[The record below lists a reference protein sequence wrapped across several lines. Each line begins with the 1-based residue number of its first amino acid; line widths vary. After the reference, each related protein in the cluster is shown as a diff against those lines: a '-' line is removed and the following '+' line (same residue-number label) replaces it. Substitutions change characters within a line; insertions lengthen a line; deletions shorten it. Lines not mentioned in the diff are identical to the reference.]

1 MRLTALQRHSKSQ
14 QKGLTLVELMIAMGL
29 GLLLSA
35 AAMQAFLLSSQT
47 RRTEQALS
55 QLQDSGR
62 IGLQMIGDDIKRA
75 ANFGPA
81 TPVYNPNK
89 SGGVSISDYINE
101 RMTVLAIDSSSDLSK
116 DSIAKAIQGYSK
128 PLSGAVTP
136 TLPSNLTSIG
146 TSARAGSDIITI
158 FYAEPLSTTSLAS
171 NYSGNKFALNN
182 TASSAAISLVSNPS
196 GIKQND
202 IIMLSSLNSMHVIRV
217 TNTPSSTGA
226 TTIEFGTTANNTGTA
241 STFSY
246 DADSTAIMRFHQ
258 ATFYVAATTRTDANN
273 NPIYA
278 LYRKL
283 NGNAAEE
290 ILEGVEYLKAEYGE
304 RLSSGNLRFVTADNI
319 TLKQNNIS
327 IVRIGLLINDSNTVA
342 SENDTKSYTLPGVT
356 TDASGT
362 KSGVTIAATGSSTP
376 IHDGGKK
383 LRRAFISTYNI
394 NSRPW

>member
-1 MRLTALQRHSKSQ
+1 MQSSITKHN

-35 AAMQAFLLSSQT
+35 AAMQVFVLSSQT

-81 TPVYNPNK
+81 TPVYEPGK
-89 SGGVSISDYINE
+89 TGGVSISDYINE
-101 RMTVLAIDSSSDLSK
+101 RMTVLALDSGSDLSK
-116 DSIAKAIQGYSK
+116 QSIAKAVQGYSK
-128 PLSGAVTP
+128 PLSGAITP
-136 TLPSNLTSIG
+136 TLPANLTATG
-146 TSARAGSDIITI
+146 TAARTGSDIITI
-158 FYAEPLSTTSLAS
+158 FYAEPLTTTSLAS
-171 NYSGNKFALNN
+171 NYAGSSFASN
-182 TASSAAISLVSNPS
+182 TALSIASNPA

-217 TNTPSSTGA
+217 TNTPATTGA
-226 TTIEFGTTANNTGTA
+226 TTLEFGTTANNAGTA
-241 STFSY
+241 SIFSY
-246 DADSTAIMRFHQ
+246 DADSTTIMRFHQ

-273 NPIYA
+273 KPIYA

-304 RLSSGNLRFVTADNI
+304 RLKTGNVRFLSANNT
-319 TLKQNNIS
+319 TLDQKNIS
-327 IVRIGLLINDSNTVA
+327 IVRIGLLINDSTIVT
-342 SENDTKSYTLPGVT
+342 SENDSKSYTLPG
-356 TDASGT
+356 A
-362 KSGVTIAATGSSTP
+362 TIDATGTTNP
-376 IHDGGKK
+376 VHDGGKK
-383 LRRAFISTYNI
+383 LRRAFISTYSI